1 MLLDM
6 NGILFAVQLVILLVI
21 GPYADYGKWRP
32 WVLIGKRSLEFLFS
46 AHVSIQSQP
55 SCSGSPLWASPV

>member
-32 WVLIGKRSLEFLFS
+32 WVLIGKRSLEFLF
-46 AHVSIQSQP
+46 
-55 SCSGSPLWASPV
+55 